1 MKVAVA
7 TERGRVAPHFGHCPQ
22 YTIAEIQQ
30 GNVVER
36 EVIDNPGHQ
45 PGFLPG
51 YLAQKGVDLVV
62 AGGMGQ
68 RARDLFQ
75 QQGIATVVGVEGAV
89 EAALGRCAAGD
100 LRDEGNYCAH

>member
-1 MKVAVA
+1 MKVAIA
-7 TERGRVAPHFGHCPQ
+7 TDRGRVAPHFGRCPQ
-22 YTIAEIQQ
+22 YTIADISQ
-30 GNVVER
+30 GKVSGR

-75 QQGIATVVGVEGAV
+75 QQGIATVVGMEGAV
-89 EAALGRCAAGD
+89 ESALDRCAAGD
-100 LRDEGNYCAH
+100 LHDEGTYCDH